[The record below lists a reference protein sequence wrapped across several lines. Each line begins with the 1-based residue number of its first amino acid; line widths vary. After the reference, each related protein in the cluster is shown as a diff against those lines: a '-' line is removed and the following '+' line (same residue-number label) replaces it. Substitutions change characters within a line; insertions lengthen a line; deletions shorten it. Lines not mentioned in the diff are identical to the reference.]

1 MLLNYYLSFKNKY
14 MPLEENKG
22 RRKEGRKEK
31 ACPKFYS

>member
-14 MPLEENKG
+14 MQLEKKKE
-22 RRKEGRKEK
+22 RRKGGRKEK